1 MSCIVIGVRY
11 CQGVATTEPTVNTYV
26 AQALR
31 AMHPRWAENG
41 AIVSQATGMLT
52 GLKGKQPDILVGVPG
67 AAPLVIEAEIHPARS
82 LEDDALGRVGAKT
95 IHWLR
100 PVETVVAL
108 RYPRRLRDVPETR
121 LLGELSACDDLAWCV
136 WSEGADNVR
145 FPSEGWITG
154 GLADLAGM
162 VETLAVS
169 TRRIDEAA
177 DRLQNAV
184 QEGASMI
191 AALGGTTQMHVAEC
205 LHQESG
211 EQTMRM
217 AASMVVNA
225 FLFQIAV
232 ASSHGTPSIEETA
245 AASGDPR
252 HLLKPDVLNAWDG
265 ILEINYW
272 PVFDIARRLLLPIEQ
287 ARAEELCNR
296 LALAAANL
304 AAAGAVEVQ
313 DLAGQMFGRL
323 IADRKFLAT
332 FYTLPESAALLA
344 ELAVA
349 RLDNQVDW
357 SDEVAV
363 TDLRIADLAC
373 GTGALLSAVY
383 RRVAARVRRSGRD
396 DAAIHAA
403 MMQEALIG
411 ADIMPAAAHLT
422 TTMLCAAHPAV
433 GFGRCGVH
441 VLPFGRT
448 PDGRVAVGALDLLG
462 DAGTLSLLGRPGTR
476 LAGRFDDDEPADELE
491 ACNVGDGTLDICIM
505 NPPFTRPT
513 NHETAQAAGVPVPSF
528 AGFGTTDD
536 DQRAM
541 SAHLSE
547 LSPAAGSP
555 RAGHGNAGLASNF
568 VDLAHAKLRP
578 GGVLALIL
586 PFAAVTGSSWEGLR
600 RLLGSYYRDIAVTS
614 IATHGST
621 ARAFSADT
629 GMAEIALVAVKRPAT
644 VAATGGSK
652 VDWISLARRPAS
664 ITEAVQ
670 VARAVDGC
678 EASEHPA
685 SMDIG
690 DSRAGCVLPGAIS
703 DGGLAAV
710 VEPDVAACGLALSQ
724 CLPRLPRAG
733 DLPVPVARLGE
744 AGSPGPVHRDIS
756 GTDRATGDHR
766 GPFDI
771 KPLLTGHT
779 PTYPVLWAHDAGS
792 GRESQIEVRPD
803 TQGRIRAGMEER
815 ALEVWA
821 SSTRL
826 HINLDF
832 QLNSQALAACVT
844 AEPCIGGRAW
854 PSFALE
860 SPAWEEAVALW
871 MNTTL
876 GLIGFWFMASRQQ
889 QGRANLTI
897 TRLGDLVSVDPRM
910 LTDEQLSAA
919 SDVFERFKLRP
930 LLPAN
935 EAYRDAIRQ
944 ELDEAMLCEV
954 LGLPADVLMPL
965 AVLRTQWCEEPSVH
979 GGKSTRPS

>member
-1 MSCIVIGVRY
+1 M
-11 CQGVATTEPTVNTYV
+11 ATTEPTVNTYV

-31 AMHPRWAENG
+31 NMHPRWAEDG
-41 AIVSQATGMLT
+41 ALVSQATGLLT

-67 AAPLVIEAEIHPARS
+67 AAPLVIEAEFFPARS
-82 LEDDALGRVGAKT
+82 LEDDALGRVGAET
-95 IHWLR
+95 RHRLR
-100 PVETVVAL
+100 PIETAVAL
-108 RYPRRLRDVPETR
+108 RYPRWLRDIPETR
-121 LLGELSACDDLAWCV
+121 LLEELIACDDLAWCV
-136 WSEGADNVR
+136 WREGPDNVR
-145 FPSEGWITG
+145 YPSEGWITG
-154 GLADLAGM
+154 SLADLAGT

-169 TRRIDEAA
+169 PRRIDEAA
-177 DRLQNAV
+177 DRLQYAV
-184 QEGASMI
+184 EEGASLI
-191 AALGGTTQMHVAEC
+191 TSIGSTTQHHVARC

-217 AASMVVNA
+217 AASIIVNA

-232 ASSHGTPSIEETA
+232 ASSHGTPTIEQTA
-245 AASGDPR
+245 AASGDR
-252 HLLKPDVLNAWDG
+252 RRLLKSAVLDAWDR
-265 ILEINYW
+265 ILEVNYW
-272 PVFDIARRLLLPIEQ
+272 PVFDIARRLLMPIEQ
-287 ARAEELCNR
+287 TRAEHLCDR
-296 LALAAANL
+296 LALAASNL

-349 RLDNQVDW
+349 RLDSQVDW
-357 SDEVAV
+357 SDGVAV
-363 TDLRIADLAC
+363 TDLRLADLAC

-396 DAAIHAA
+396 DEAIHAY

-422 TTMLCAAHPAV
+422 TTMLCASHPAV
-433 GFGRCGVH
+433 GFGKCGIH

-448 PDGRVAVGALDLLG
+448 HDGRVAVGSLELLG
-462 DAGTLSLLGRPGTR
+462 DAGTLSLLGRPGAR
-476 LAGRFDDDEPADELE
+476 LSGRLEDDEPDDDLA
-491 ACNVGDGTLDICIM
+491 ACNVGDGTLDLCIM

-541 SAHLSE
+541 SARLAE
-547 LSPAAGSP
+547 LTPANSSA

-586 PFAAVTGSSWEGLR
+586 PFAAVSGSSWDGLR
-600 RLLGSYYRDIAVTS
+600 RLLDSHYRDVSITS

-629 GMAEIALVAVKRPAT
+629 GMAEVALVAVKRPAT
-644 VAATGGSK
+644 VAATEGTP

-670 VARAVDGC
+670 VARSVEGR
-678 EASEHPA
+678 EESEGP
-685 SMDIG
+685 DPIDVG
-690 DSRAGCVLPGAIS
+690 DTRAGCVLPGTIS
-703 DGGLAAV
+703 SGGLAAV
-710 VEPDVAACGLALSQ
+710 SEPEVAACGQALSR
-724 CLPRLPRAG
+724 CRPRLSRAG
-733 DLPVPVARLGE
+733 DLPIAVARLAE
-744 AGSPGPVHRDIS
+744 AGAPGPVHRDIS
-756 GTDRATGDHR
+756 GTDRVTGAHR

-771 KPLLTGHT
+771 KPLMEGHT
-779 PTYPVLWAHDAGS
+779 PSYPVLWAHDAGS

-803 TQGRIRAGMEER
+803 TQGRVRVGMEER
-815 ALEVWA
+815 ELKVWA
-821 SSTRL
+821 TSTRL
-826 HINLDF
+826 HFNLDF

-860 SPAWEEAVALW
+860 DPAWEEAVALW

-876 GLIGFWFMASRQQ
+876 GLIGFWFAASRQQ
-889 QGRANLTI
+889 QGRANVTI
-897 TRLGDLVSVDPRM
+897 TRLGDLVAVDPRQ
-910 LTDEQLSAA
+910 LTDQQLAA
-919 SDVFERFKLRP
+919 AGDVFERFKLRT

-935 EAYRDAIRQ
+935 EAYRDAVRQ

-954 LGLPADVLMPL
+954 FGLPADVLIPL
-965 AVLRTQWCEEPSVH
+965 AVLRSQWCEEPSVH
-979 GGKSTRPS
+979 GGKSTRPC

>member
-1 MSCIVIGVRY
+1 M
-11 CQGVATTEPTVNTYV
+11 ATTEPTVNTYM

-31 AMHPRWAENG
+31 TMHPRWARNG
-41 AIVSQATGMLT
+41 AIVSQATGTLS
-52 GLKGKQPDILVGVPG
+52 GSQAKQPDILVRIPG
-67 AAPLVIEAEIHPARS
+67 AAPLVVEAEFHPARS
-82 LEDDALGRVGAKT
+82 LEDDALRRVGAKAN
-95 IHWLR
+95 HPR
-100 PVETVVAL
+100 MPVETVVAL
-108 RYPRRLRDVPETR
+108 RYPRRLRDVAETR
-121 LLGELSACDDLAWCV
+121 LPDVLAACDDLAWCV
-136 WSEGADNVR
+136 WREGADNVR

-154 GLADLAGM
+154 GLADLAGT

-169 TRRIDEAA
+169 PRRIDEAA
-177 DRLQNAV
+177 DRLQYAV
-184 QEGASMI
+184 EEGASMI
-191 AALGGTTQMHVAEC
+191 AGIGSTTQLRVAEC

-217 AASMVVNA
+217 AASIIVNA

-232 ASSHGTPSIEETA
+232 APSHGTPTIEETA

-252 HLLKPDVLNAWDG
+252 RLFKPDVLDAWDR
-265 ILEINYW
+265 ILDINYW
-272 PVFDIARRLLLPIEQ
+272 PVFDIARRLLLPIERV
-287 ARAEELCNR
+287 RAEELCDR

-349 RLDNQVDW
+349 RLDDRVDW

-363 TDLRIADLAC
+363 TDLRIGDLAC

-383 RRVAARVRRSGRD
+383 RRVAARVRRSGCD

-403 MMQEALIG
+403 MMQETLIG

-422 TTMLCAAHPAV
+422 TTMLCASHPAV

-448 PDGRVAVGALDLLG
+448 SGGRVAVGSLDLLG

-476 LAGRFDDDEPADELE
+476 LAGRFDDDEPDDELTV
-491 ACNVGDGTLDICIM
+491 CNVGDGTLDLCIM

-528 AGFGTTDD
+528 AGFGTTAD

-541 SAHLSE
+541 SARLAE
-547 LSPAAGSP
+547 LAPGGSAV

-586 PFAAVTGSSWEGLR
+586 PFAAVSGRSWEGLR
-600 RLLGSYYRDIAVTS
+600 RLLAGHYRDVAVTS

-629 GMAEIALVAVKRPAT
+629 GMAEIALVAVKRPVTAT
-644 VAATGGSK
+644 TTTTGDSP
-652 VDWISLARRPAS
+652 VNWISLAKRPAT

-670 VARAVDGC
+670 VARV
-678 EASEHPA
+678 
-685 SMDIG
+685 IG
-690 DSRAGCVLPGAIS
+690 DREGSKGATPIDVGDDRAGSVLAGAIS
-703 DGGLAAV
+703 HGGLAAV
-710 VEPDVAACGLALSQ
+710 AEPGVAACGLALSQ
-724 CLPRLPRAG
+724 CAPRLPRVG
-733 DLPVPVARLGE
+733 DLPVGMVPLGE
-744 AGSPGPVHRDIS
+744 AGRPGPVHRDIS
-756 GTDRATGDHR
+756 GTDKKTGAHR

-771 KPLLTGHT
+771 KPLLAGRT
-779 PTYPVLWAHDAGS
+779 PSYPVLWAHEAGS

-803 TQGRIRAGMEER
+803 TQGRVRYGMDEE
-815 ALEVWA
+815 ALAVWA
-821 SSTRL
+821 TSTRL

-860 SPAWEEAVALW
+860 SAAWDEVVALW

-876 GLIGFWFMASRQQ
+876 GLIGFWFAASRQQ
-889 QGRANLTI
+889 QGRANVTI
-897 TRLGDLVSVDPRM
+897 TRLGDLVAVDPRS
-910 LTDEQLSAA
+910 LADEQLAA
-919 SDVFERFKLRP
+919 AGDVFERFRQRP

-935 EAYRDAIRQ
+935 EAYRDTTRQ
-944 ELDEAMLCEV
+944 ELDGAVLCEV
-954 LGLPADVLMPL
+954 LGLPAEALVPL

-979 GGKSTRPS
+979 GGKSTRPG

>member
-1 MSCIVIGVRY
+1 M
-11 CQGVATTEPTVNTYV
+11 ATTEPTVNTYM

-31 AMHPRWAENG
+31 TMHPRWAENS
-41 AIVSQATGMLT
+41 AIVSQATGVLA
-52 GLKGKQPDILVGVPG
+52 GLRGKQPDILVRVPG
-67 AAPLVIEAEIHPARS
+67 AAPLVIEAEFHPARA
-82 LEDDALGRVGAKT
+82 LEDEALGRVGAET
-95 IHWLR
+95 SHPFMPI
-100 PVETVVAL
+100 ETVVAL
-108 RYPRRLRDVPETR
+108 RYPRRLRDVPEAR
-121 LLGELSACDDLAWCV
+121 LLEELVACVDLAWCV
-136 WSEGADNVR
+136 WREGADNVR

-154 GLADLAGM
+154 SLADLAGT

-169 TRRIDEAA
+169 PRRIDEAA
-177 DRLQNAV
+177 DRLQHAV
-184 QEGASMI
+184 EEGASMI
-191 AALGGTTQMHVAEC
+191 AAIGSTTQLHVAEC

-217 AASMVVNA
+217 AASIIVNA

-232 ASSHGTPSIEETA
+232 ASSHDTPTIEETA

-252 HLLKPDVLNAWDG
+252 RLLKSDVLDAWDR
-265 ILEINYW
+265 ILDINYW
-272 PVFDIARRLLLPIEQ
+272 PVFDIARRLLLPIDRV
-287 ARAEELCNR
+287 RAEELCDR

-349 RLDNQVDW
+349 RLDDRIDW
-357 SDEVAV
+357 SDVVAV
-363 TDLRIADLAC
+363 TDLRIGDLAC

-383 RRVAARVRRSGRD
+383 RRIAARVRRSGRD
-396 DAAIHAA
+396 DSAIHAA

-422 TTMLCAAHPAV
+422 TTMLCASHPAV
-433 GFGRCGVH
+433 GFGRCGIH

-448 PDGRVAVGALDLLG
+448 PDGRVAVGSLDLLG
-462 DAGTLSLLGRPGTR
+462 DSGTLSLLGRPGTR
-476 LAGRFDDDEPADELE
+476 LAGRVDVDEFDDELA
-491 ACNVGDGTLDICIM
+491 ACNVGDGTLDLCIM

-513 NHETAQAAGVPVPSF
+513 NHETAQSAGVPVPSF

-541 SAHLSE
+541 STRLTE
-547 LSPAAGSP
+547 LSPAGDST

-586 PFAAVTGSSWEGLR
+586 PFAAVSGSSWEGLR
-600 RLLGSYYRDIAVTS
+600 RLLGSHYRDVAVTS

-629 GMAEIALVAVKRPAT
+629 GMAEIALVAVKRAAT
-644 VAATGGSK
+644 VAATGRSQ
-652 VDWISLARRPAS
+652 VDWISLASRPAS

-670 VARAVDGC
+670 VARAVAGR
-678 EASEHPA
+678 EVSERTDA
-685 SMDIG
+685 IDVG
-690 DSRAGCVLPGAIS
+690 DARAGCVLPGTVS

-710 VEPDVAACGLALSQ
+710 VESEVAASGLALSR
-724 CLPRLPRAG
+724 CRPRLSRAG
-733 DLPVPVARLGE
+733 DLPISVALLGE
-744 AGSPGPVHRDIS
+744 TGAPGPVHRDIS
-756 GTDRATGDHR
+756 GTDRATGAYR

-771 KPLLTGHT
+771 KPLLAGHT
-779 PTYPVLWAHDAGS
+779 PSYPVLWAHDAGS

-803 TQGRIRAGMEER
+803 TQGRIRVSMDER

-821 SSTRL
+821 TSTRL

-876 GLIGFWFMASRQQ
+876 GLIGFWFTASRQQ
-889 QGRANLTI
+889 QGRANVTI
-897 TRLGDLVSVDPRM
+897 TRLGDLVSIDPRR
-910 LTDEQLSAA
+910 LTAEQLSAA
-919 SDVFERFKLRP
+919 GDVFERFKLRR

-935 EAYRDAIRQ
+935 EAYRDTTRQ

-954 LGLPADVLMPL
+954 LGLPTEVLTPL
-965 AVLRTQWCEEPSVH
+965 AILRTQWCEEPSVH

>member
-1 MSCIVIGVRY
+1 M
-11 CQGVATTEPTVNTYV
+11 ATTEPTVNTYV

-31 AMHPRWAENG
+31 TMHPRWAENG
-41 AIVSQATGMLT
+41 AVISQATGMLA

-67 AAPLVIEAEIHPARS
+67 AAPLVIEAEFHPARS
-82 LEDDALGRVGAKT
+82 LEDDALGRVGAET
-95 IHWLR
+95 IHRLR

-121 LLGELSACDDLAWCV
+121 LLEELAACDDLAWCL
-136 WSEGADNVR
+136 WREGADNVR

-154 GLADLAGM
+154 SLADLAGI

-169 TRRIDEAA
+169 PRRIDEAA
-177 DRLQNAV
+177 DRLQDTV

-191 AALGGTTQMHVAEC
+191 ADLGATTQKHVAEC

-217 AASMVVNA
+217 AASIIVNA

-232 ASSHGTPSIEETA
+232 SSSHGTPSIEETA

-252 HLLKPDVLNAWDG
+252 HLLKSDVLGAWDR
-265 ILEINYW
+265 ILEVNHW

-287 ARAEELCNR
+287 ARAEELCDR

-349 RLDNQVDW
+349 RLDDQVNW

-396 DAAIHAA
+396 DATIHAA

-422 TTMLCAAHPAV
+422 TTMLCASHPAV
-433 GFGRCGVH
+433 GFGKCGVH

-448 PDGRVAVGALDLLG
+448 PDGRVAVGSLDLLG

-476 LAGRFDDDEPADELE
+476 LAGRFEDDEPDDDLS
-491 ACNVGDGTLDICIM
+491 ACNVGDGTLDVCIM

-541 SAHLSE
+541 SARLADLTPSAR
-547 LSPAAGSP
+547 ST
-555 RAGHGNAGLASNF
+555 RVGHGNAGLASNF

-586 PFAAVTGSSWEGLR
+586 PFAAVSGSSWEGLR
-600 RLLGSYYRDIAVTS
+600 RLLSSCYRDVAVTS

-629 GMAEIALVAVKRPAT
+629 GMAEIALVAVKRPAAA
-644 VAATGGSK
+644 AATRASQ
-652 VDWISLARRPAS
+652 VSWISLARRPAS
-664 ITEAVQ
+664 VTEAVQ
-670 VARAVDGC
+670 VARGVDGR
-678 EASEHPA
+678 EESDGPA
-685 SMDIG
+685 SIDVG
-690 DSRAGCVLPGAIS
+690 DERAGCLLPGDIF

-710 VEPDVAACGLALSQ
+710 TEPEVAACGLALGR
-724 CLPRLPRAG
+724 CAPRLPRVG
-733 DLPVPVARLGE
+733 ELPVAVTRLGE
-744 AGSPGPVHRDIS
+744 AGRPGPVHRDIS
-756 GTDRATGDHR
+756 GTDKTTGAYR

-771 KPLLTGHT
+771 KPLMAGRT
-779 PTYPVLWAHDAGS
+779 PSYPVLWAHDAGS

-803 TQGRIRAGMEER
+803 TQGRVRRGMEER
-815 ALEVWA
+815 ALDVWA
-821 SSTRL
+821 TSTRL

-832 QLNSQALAACVT
+832 QLNSQALAACVA

-860 SPAWEEAVALW
+860 SSAWEEAVALW

-876 GLIGFWFMASRQQ
+876 GLIGFWFTASRQQ
-889 QGRANLTI
+889 QGRANVTI
-897 TRLGDLVSVDPRM
+897 TRLGDLVSVDPRR

-919 SDVFERFKLRP
+919 SDVFERFRLRP

-935 EAYRDAIRQ
+935 EAYRDTTRQ

-954 LGLPADVLMPL
+954 LGLSADVLIPL
-965 AVLRTQWCEEPSVH
+965 AVLRAQWCEEPSVH
-979 GGKSTRPS
+979 GGKSTRPG

>member
-1 MSCIVIGVRY
+1 M
-11 CQGVATTEPTVNTYV
+11 ATTEPTVNTYV
-26 AQALR
+26 AQVLR
-31 AMHPRWAENG
+31 TMHPQWAENG
-41 AIVSQATGMLT
+41 AIVSQATGVLA
-52 GLKGKQPDILVGVPG
+52 GLKGKQPDILVRVPG
-67 AAPLVIEAEIHPARS
+67 AAPLVIEAEFHPARA
-82 LEDDALGRVGAKT
+82 LEDEALGRVGAET
-95 IHWLR
+95 SHPFR
-100 PVETVVAL
+100 PIETVVAL
-108 RYPRRLRDVPETR
+108 RYPRRLRDVPEAR
-121 LLGELSACDDLAWCV
+121 LLEELVACHDLAWCV
-136 WSEGADNVR
+136 WREGAANVR

-154 GLADLAGM
+154 SLADLAGT

-169 TRRIDEAA
+169 PRRIDEAA
-177 DRLQNAV
+177 DRLQYAV
-184 QEGASMI
+184 EEGASMI
-191 AALGGTTQMHVAEC
+191 AAIGSTTQLHVAEC

-217 AASMVVNA
+217 AASIIVNA

-232 ASSHGTPSIEETA
+232 APSHGTPTIEETA
-245 AASGDPR
+245 AASGDAGR
-252 HLLKPDVLNAWDG
+252 LLKSDVLDAWDR
-265 ILEINYW
+265 ILDINYW
-272 PVFDIARRLLLPIEQ
+272 PVFDIARRLLLPIERV
-287 ARAEELCNR
+287 RAEELCDR

-349 RLDNQVDW
+349 RLDDRIEW

-363 TDLRIADLAC
+363 TDLRIGDLAC

-383 RRVAARVRRSGRD
+383 RRVAARVRRAGRD

-422 TTMLCAAHPAV
+422 TTMLCASHPAV

-448 PDGRVAVGALDLLG
+448 PDGRVAVGSLDLLG

-476 LAGRFDDDEPADELE
+476 LAGWVDDGEPDDELV
-491 ACNVGDGTLDICIM
+491 ACNVGDGTLDLCIM

-528 AGFGTTDD
+528 AGFGTSDD

-541 SAHLSE
+541 SARLAE
-547 LSPAAGSP
+547 LSPPATRA

-578 GGVLALIL
+578 GGVLALVL
-586 PFAAVTGSSWEGLR
+586 PFAAVSGSSWKGLR
-600 RLLGSYYRDIAVTS
+600 QLLSSHYRDVSVTS

-644 VAATGGSK
+644 MAATGAPK
-652 VDWISLARRPAS
+652 VSWVSLAGRPVN
-664 ITEAVQ
+664 IMEAVQ
-670 VARAVDGC
+670 VARVIDGQ
-678 EASEHPA
+678 EGSQDMASID
-685 SMDIG
+685 MG
-690 DSRAGCVLPGAIS
+690 DDRAGCLLTGDIS
-703 DGGLAAV
+703 HGGLAAV
-710 VEPDVAACGLALSQ
+710 SEPDVATCALALSQ
-724 CLPRLPRAG
+724 SAPRLPRAG
-733 DLPVPVARLGE
+733 DLPVYVAPLGE
-744 AGSPGPVHRDIS
+744 VGRPGPVHRDVS
-756 GTDRATGDHR
+756 GTDRATGAYR

-771 KPLLTGHT
+771 KPLLAGRT
-779 PTYPVLWAHDAGS
+779 PSYPVLWAHEAGS

-803 TQGRIRAGMEER
+803 TQGRVRAGMDEE
-815 ALEVWA
+815 ALGVWA
-821 SSTRL
+821 TSTRL

-832 QLNSQALAACVT
+832 RLNSQALAACVT

-860 SPAWEEAVALW
+860 SSEWEEAVALW

-876 GLIGFWFMASRQQ
+876 GLIAFWFAASRQQ
-889 QGRANLTI
+889 QGRANVTI
-897 TRLGDLVSVDPRM
+897 TRLGDLVAVDPRR
-910 LTDEQLSAA
+910 LTGEQFTAA
-919 SDVFERFKLRP
+919 ADVFERFRLRP

-935 EAYRDAIRQ
+935 EAYRDATRQ
-944 ELDEAMLCEV
+944 ELDEAVLCEV
-954 LGLPADVLMPL
+954 LGLPADVLIPL

>member
-1 MSCIVIGVRY
+1 MPA
-11 CQGVATTEPTVNTYV
+11 VATTEPTVNTYV

-31 AMHPRWAENG
+31 AMHPRWAEDH
-41 AIVSQATGMLT
+41 AVISQATGMLT
-52 GLKGKQPDILVGVPG
+52 GLKGKQPDILVEVPG
-67 AAPLVIEAEIHPARS
+67 AAPLVIEAEFDPARS
-82 LEDDALGRVGAKT
+82 LEDDALGRVGAET
-95 IHWLR
+95 SRPLR
-100 PVETVVAL
+100 PIETVVAL

-121 LLGELSACDDLAWCV
+121 LLEELAACDDLAWCV
-136 WSEGADNVR
+136 WIEGADNVR

-154 GLADLAGM
+154 GLADLAGI

-169 TRRIDEAA
+169 PRRIDEAA
-177 DRLQNAV
+177 DRLQHAV
-184 QEGASMI
+184 QDGASMI
-191 AALGGTTQMHVAEC
+191 AALGGTTRTHVAEC

-217 AASMVVNA
+217 AASIIVNA

-232 ASSHGTPSIEETA
+232 ASSHGTPSIQETA

-252 HLLKPDVLNAWDG
+252 RLFKPDVLDAWDR
-265 ILEINYW
+265 ILEVNYW
-272 PVFDIARRLLLPIEQ
+272 PVFDIARRLLLPIEH
-287 ARAEELCNR
+287 ARAEDLCGR

-349 RLDNQVDW
+349 RLDGQVDW
-357 SDEVAV
+357 SDEAAV

-383 RRVAARVRRSGRD
+383 RRVAARVRRTGGD

-403 MMQEALIG
+403 MMQESLIG

-422 TTMLCAAHPAV
+422 TTMLCASHPAV
-433 GFGRCGVH
+433 GFGKCGVH

-448 PDGRVAVGALDLLG
+448 PDGRAAVGSLDLLG

-476 LAGRFDDDEPADELE
+476 LAGRFDDGPDDDLA
-491 ACNVGDGTLDICIM
+491 ACNVGDGTLDLCIM

-541 SAHLSE
+541 SARLAE
-547 LSPAAGSP
+547 LSPPAGSA

-586 PFAAVTGSSWEGLR
+586 PFAAVSGSSWEGLR
-600 RLLGSYYRDIAVTS
+600 RLLGSHYHDVSVAS

-629 GMAEIALVAVKRPAT
+629 GMAEIALVAVKRPAAPS
-644 VAATGGSK
+644 VTGDSQ
-652 VDWISLARRPAS
+652 VDWINLAGRPTS

-670 VARAVDGC
+670 VARAVDGR
-678 EASEHPA
+678 EGSEGP
-685 SMDIG
+685 
-690 DSRAGCVLPGAIS
+690 DSVDLGAARAGCVLPGTVL

-710 VEPDVAACGLALSQ
+710 VEPEVAACGLALSRRR
-724 CLPRLPRAG
+724 PRLSRAG
-733 DLPVPVARLGE
+733 DLPIPVALLGE
-744 AGSPGPVHRDIS
+744 TGAPGPVHRDVS
-756 GTDRATGDHR
+756 GTDRATGVHR
-766 GPFDI
+766 GPFDV
-771 KPLLTGHT
+771 KPLLAGHT
-779 PTYPVLWAHDAGS
+779 PSYPVLWAHDAGS

-803 TQGRIRAGMEER
+803 AQGRVRAGMEER

-821 SSTRL
+821 TSTRL

-832 QLNSQALAACVT
+832 RLNSQALAACVT

-854 PSFALE
+854 PSFALG

-876 GLIGFWFMASRQQ
+876 GLIGFWFAASRQQ
-889 QGRANLTI
+889 QGRANVTI
-897 TRLGDLVSVDPRM
+897 TRLGDLVSIDPRR
-910 LTDEQLSAA
+910 LADEQLSAA
-919 SDVFERFKLRP
+919 GEVFERFRLRP

-935 EAYRDAIRQ
+935 EAYRDAARQ
-944 ELDEAMLCEV
+944 ELDEAVLCDV
-954 LGLPADVLMPL
+954 LGLHADVLIPL
-965 AVLRTQWCEEPSVH
+965 AVMRAQWCEEPSVH
-979 GGKSTRPS
+979 GGKSTRPN

>member
-1 MSCIVIGVRY
+1 MPCIGMEIGY
-11 CQGVATTEPTVNTYV
+11 GCIVATTEPTVNTYV

-41 AIVSQATGMLT
+41 AVVSQATGMLT

-67 AAPLVIEAEIHPARS
+67 AAPLVIEAEFHPARS
-82 LEDDALGRVGAKT
+82 LEDDALGRVGAET
-95 IHWLR
+95 SHRLR

-108 RYPRRLRDVPETR
+108 RYPRRLREVPETR
-121 LLGELSACDDLAWCV
+121 LIEKLAACDDLAWCV

-162 VETLAVS
+162 LETLAVS
-169 TRRIDEAA
+169 PRRIDEAA
-177 DRLQNAV
+177 DRLQHAV
-184 QEGASMI
+184 GVGASMI
-191 AALGGTTQMHVAEC
+191 AAVGGTTQTHVAEC

-211 EQTMRM
+211 EQTTRM
-217 AASMVVNA
+217 AASIIVNA
-225 FLFQIAV
+225 FLFQVAV
-232 ASSHGTPSIEETA
+232 ASSHGTPTIEETA

-252 HLLKPDVLNAWDG
+252 HLLKADVLEAWDR
-265 ILEINYW
+265 ILAVDYW

-287 ARAEELCNR
+287 ARAEELCDR
-296 LALAAANL
+296 LALAASNL

-349 RLDNQVDW
+349 RLDDRVDW

-422 TTMLCAAHPAV
+422 TTMLCASHPGV
-433 GFGRCGVH
+433 GFGRCGIH

-448 PDGRVAVGALDLLG
+448 PDGGVAVGSLDLLG
-462 DAGTLSLLGRPGTR
+462 DAGTLSLLGQPGTR
-476 LAGRFDDDEPADELE
+476 LAGRFDDDEPDDELA
-491 ACNVGDGTLDICIM
+491 ACNVGDGTLDLCIM

-513 NHETAQAAGVPVPSF
+513 NHETARAAGVPVPSF

-541 SAHLSE
+541 SARLAG
-547 LSPAAGSP
+547 LSPTADWA

-586 PFAAVTGSSWEGLR
+586 PFAAVTGGSWAGLR
-600 RLLGSYYRDIAVTS
+600 RLLGSHYRDVAVTS

-644 VAATGGSK
+644 AAAAGGSQ
-652 VDWISLARRPAS
+652 VDWISLYRRPAS

-670 VARAVDGC
+670 VARVVDGRDG
-678 EASEHPA
+678 SEGPD
-685 SMDIG
+685 SIDVG
-690 DSRAGCVLPGAIS
+690 DARAGCVLPGAVS

-710 VEPDVAACGLALSQ
+710 VEPEVAACGLALSRRR
-724 CLPRLPRAG
+724 PRLPRAG
-733 DLPVPVARLGE
+733 DLPVPVALLGE
-744 AGSPGPVHRDIS
+744 TGAPGPVHRDVS
-756 GTDRATGDHR
+756 GTDRATGAYR
-766 GPFDI
+766 GPFDV
-771 KPLLTGHT
+771 KPLLAGHT
-779 PTYPVLWAHDAGS
+779 PSYPVLWAHDAGS

-803 TQGRIRAGMEER
+803 TQGRVRAGMAER

-821 SSTRL
+821 TSTRL
-826 HINLDF
+826 HLNLDF
-832 QLNSQALAACVT
+832 QLNSQALAACVA

-854 PSFALE
+854 PSFAVE

-871 MNTTL
+871 MNTTP
-876 GLIGFWFMASRQQ
+876 GLIGFWFTASRQQ

-897 TRLGDLVSVDPRM
+897 TRLGDLASLDPR
-910 LTDEQLSAA
+910 LLSDEELASAGE
-919 SDVFERFKLRP
+919 VFERFKQRP
-930 LLPAN
+930 LLPAS
-935 EAYRDAIRQ
+935 EAYRDAVRQ

-954 LGLPADVLMPL
+954 LGLPGDVLIPL

>member
-1 MSCIVIGVRY
+1 M
-11 CQGVATTEPTVNTYV
+11 ATTEPTVNTYL

-41 AIVSQATGMLT
+41 AVISQATGVLT

-67 AAPLVIEAEIHPARS
+67 AAPLIIEAEFFPARS
-82 LEDDALGRVGAKT
+82 LEDDALGRVGAET
-95 IHWLR
+95 SHRLR
-100 PVETVVAL
+100 PIETVVAL
-108 RYPRRLRDVPETR
+108 RYPRWLRDVPETR
-121 LLGELSACDDLAWCV
+121 LLEELVACDDLAWCV
-136 WSEGADNVR
+136 WSEGVDNVR

-154 GLADLAGM
+154 GLADLAGT

-169 TRRIDEAA
+169 PRRIDEAA
-177 DRLQNAV
+177 DRLQYAV
-184 QEGASMI
+184 EEGASMI
-191 AALGGTTQMHVAEC
+191 AAIGSTTQLHVAGC

-217 AASMVVNA
+217 AASIIVNA

-232 ASSHGTPSIEETA
+232 ASSHGTPTIEQTA

-252 HLLKPDVLNAWDG
+252 RLLKSDVLDAWDQ
-265 ILEINYW
+265 ILDINYW
-272 PVFDIARRLLLPIEQ
+272 PVFDIARRLLLPIERI
-287 ARAEELCNR
+287 RAEELCDR

-304 AAAGAVEVQ
+304 AAAGAAEVQ

-332 FYTLPESAALLA
+332 FYTLPESAALLS

-349 RLDNQVDW
+349 RLDDRIDW
-357 SDEVAV
+357 SDGVAV
-363 TDLRIADLAC
+363 TDLRIGDLAC

-383 RRVAARVRRSGRD
+383 RRVAARVRRAGRD

-448 PDGRVAVGALDLLG
+448 QDGRVAVGALDLLG
-462 DAGTLSLLGRPGTR
+462 DAGTLSLLGQPGTR
-476 LAGRFDDDEPADELE
+476 LSGRFEDGEPDDELA
-491 ACNVGDGTLDICIM
+491 ACNVGDGTLDLCIM

-541 SAHLSE
+541 SARLAD
-547 LSPAAGSP
+547 LSPPASSE

-586 PFAAVTGSSWEGLR
+586 PFAAVSGSSWQGLR
-600 RLLGSYYRDIAVTS
+600 RLLDSHYRDVAVTS

-629 GMAEIALVAVKRPAT
+629 GMAEIALVAVKRQAT
-644 VAATGGSK
+644 VAPTGDSQ
-652 VDWISLARRPAS
+652 VNWISLARRPTS

-670 VARAVDGC
+670 VARAVGSC
-678 EASEHPA
+678 EESERPD
-685 SMDIG
+685 SIDIG

-710 VEPDVAACGLALSQ
+710 AESDVAACGLALSR
-724 CLPRLPRAG
+724 CRPRLSRAG
-733 DLPVPVARLGE
+733 DLPVPMARLGE
-744 AGSPGPVHRDIS
+744 AGAPGPVHRDIS
-756 GTDRATGDHR
+756 GIDRATGAYR

-771 KPLLTGHT
+771 KPLLADHT
-779 PTYPVLWAHDAGS
+779 PSYPVLWAHDAGS

-803 TQGRIRAGMEER
+803 TQGRVRAGMEEK

-832 QLNSQALAACVT
+832 QLNSQALAACVA

-876 GLIGFWFMASRQQ
+876 GLIGFWFTASRQQ
-889 QGRANLTI
+889 QGRANVTI
-897 TRLGDLVSVDPRM
+897 TRLEDLVSVDPRK

-919 SDVFERFKLRP
+919 ANVFERFKLRP

-935 EAYRDAIRQ
+935 EAYRDTTRQ
-944 ELDEAMLCEV
+944 ELDEAVLCEV
-954 LGLPADVLMPL
+954 LGLPAGVLMPV
-965 AVLRTQWCEEPSVH
+965 AVLRAQWCEEPSVH
-979 GGKSTRPS
+979 GGKSTRPG

>member
-1 MSCIVIGVRY
+1 MVR
-11 CQGVATTEPTVNTYV
+11 AMATTTEPTVNTFM

-41 AIVSQATGMLT
+41 AVVSQATSVILGSH
-52 GLKGKQPDILVGVPG
+52 GKQPDILVRVPG
-67 AAPLVIEAEIHPARS
+67 AAPLVIEAEFHPARS
-82 LEDDALGRVGAKT
+82 LEEDALSRVGAKT
-95 IHWLR
+95 AHPLR
-100 PVETVVAL
+100 PIETVVAL
-108 RYPRRLRDVPETR
+108 RYPRRIRDVAETR
-121 LLGELSACDDLAWCV
+121 LAEELAECDDLAWCV
-136 WSEGADNVR
+136 WREGAENVR

-154 GLADLAGM
+154 GVADLAGT

-169 TRRIDEAA
+169 PRRIDEAA
-177 DRLQNAV
+177 DRLQYAV
-184 QEGASMI
+184 EEGASMI
-191 AALGGTTQMHVAEC
+191 AAIGSATQLHVAEC
-205 LHQESG
+205 LHQEAG

-217 AASMVVNA
+217 AASIIVNA

-232 ASSHGTPSIEETA
+232 APSHGTPTIEETA

-252 HLLKPDVLNAWDG
+252 HLLKSDVLDAWDRV
-265 ILEINYW
+265 LEINYW
-272 PVFDIARRLLLPIEQ
+272 PVFDIARRLLLPIERH
-287 ARAEELCNR
+287 RAEELCDR
-296 LALAAANL
+296 LSLAAANL

-349 RLDNQVDW
+349 RLDGRIDW
-357 SDEVAV
+357 ADEVAV
-363 TDLRIADLAC
+363 TDLRIGDLAC

-383 RRVAARVRRSGRD
+383 RRVAARMRRAGRN
-396 DAAIHAA
+396 DAAVHAA

-422 TTMLCAAHPAV
+422 TTMLSASHPAV
-433 GFGRCGVH
+433 GFGKCGVH
-441 VLPFGRT
+441 VLPFGRI
-448 PDGRVAVGALDLLG
+448 PDGGVAVGSLDLLS

-476 LAGRFDDDEPADELE
+476 LSGLVDYDEPDEDLA
-491 ACNVGDGTLDICIM
+491 ACNVGDGTLDLCIM

-541 SAHLSE
+541 SARLAA
-547 LSPAAGSP
+547 LAPASSSA

-586 PFAAVTGSSWEGLR
+586 PFSAVSGGSWQGLR
-600 RLLGSYYRDIAVTS
+600 TLLGRHYRDVTVTS
-614 IATHGST
+614 IAASGST
-621 ARAFSADT
+621 DRAFSADT
-629 GMAEIALVAVKRPAT
+629 GMAEIALVAVKRPPEHAPPADSA
-644 VAATGGSK
+644 VS
-652 VDWISLARRPAS
+652 WISLARRPVS
-664 ITEAVQ
+664 VTEAVQ
-670 VARAVDGC
+670 VARAIDGQ
-678 EASEHPA
+678 EELDVPA
-685 SMDIG
+685 SIDVG
-690 DSRAGCVLPGAIS
+690 DDRACCALQGEIS

-710 VEPDVAACGLALSQ
+710 AETEVAVCGLALNR
-724 CLPRLPRAG
+724 CAPRLPRVG
-733 DLPVPVARLGE
+733 DLPVAVVRLEEVG
-744 AGSPGPVHRDIS
+744 APGPVHRDIS
-756 GTDRATGDHR
+756 GTDMTTGAYR

-771 KPLLTGHT
+771 KPLLAGRT
-779 PTYPVLWAHDAGS
+779 PSYPVLWAHDAGS

-803 TQGRIRAGMEER
+803 TQGRVRAGMDER

-821 SSTRL
+821 TSTRL

-832 QLNSQALAACVT
+832 RLNSQPLAACVT

-860 SPAWEEAVALW
+860 FAAWEEVVALW

-876 GLIGFWFMASRQQ
+876 GLIGFWFAASRQQ
-889 QGRANLTI
+889 QGRANVTI
-897 TRLGDLVSVDPRM
+897 TRLSDLVVVDPRS
-910 LTDEQLSAA
+910 LTQEQLSAA
-919 SDVFERFKLRP
+919 GDVFERFRLRP

-935 EAYRDAIRQ
+935 EAYRDATRQ
-944 ELDEAMLCEV
+944 ELDEALLCEV
-954 LGLPADVLMPL
+954 LGLPADVLIPL

-979 GGKSTRPS
+979 GGKSTRPH